1 MLMDEILDKLVKLP
15 LREIIGYAI
24 ASEDDTKAFYE
35 GLAFKTGGLLRDFF
49 QTLAKLEDSHKK
61 TLLRLHETL
70 FGDTDYTVPEGIP
83 FAETSIRVDTVVN
96 LVEAMRIALINE
108 KTAER
113 LYTHL
118 EKRLPEH
125 GIIFG
130 FLAAQERSHYA
141 SIKSHV
147 EYLEDVT
154 EGKPEYINVPIE
166 HLNTQ
171 LELYLAPHTRL

>member
-1 MLMDEILDKLVKLP
+1 MDEILDKLVKFP

-24 ASEDDTKAFYE
+24 ASEDDAKAFYE
-35 GLAFKTGGLLRDFF
+35 HLASRTGGLLREFF
-49 QTLAKLEDSHKK
+49 QTLAKAEDSHKE

-83 FAETSIRVDTVVN
+83 FAETSIRVDTVAN
-96 LVEAMRIALINE
+96 LVEAMRVALLSE

-113 LYTHL
+113 IYTHL

-125 GIIFG
+125 RIIFG

-154 EGKPEYINVPIE
+154 ESKPEYINVPIE

-171 LELYLAPHTRL
+171 LELYLAPHTRS